1 MRAEVIDQIAVTV
14 GKTVITESDV
24 INQMKLAAFLND
36 EALDLSPEARK
47 QAAQRLV
54 NQVLIRREMEISRY
68 PMPDPSAVERLME
81 DIRKERFSDVEA
93 FRTALE
99 KHGVTEQELR
109 RRLLLQLVTLR
120 FIDYRFR
127 PGVVVTD
134 EEVEEYYRKE
144 LLPKWKNGVVTPPPT
159 LEDTR
164 DQIEEILIREKVNEA
179 LDRWLREATRE
190 ARIQYRE
197 AVFR

>member
-1 MRAEVIDQIAVTV
+1 MRAEVIDQIAVTL

-36 EALDLSPEARK
+36 EPLDLSPEARK

-54 NQVLIRREMEISRY
+54 EQVLIRREMEISRY
-68 PMPDPSAVERLME
+68 PMPDPSAVDPLME
-81 DIRKERFSDVEA
+81 DIRKERFPDAEA

-109 RRLLLQLVTLR
+109 QRLLLQVVTLR

-127 PGVVVTD
+127 PGVVVSD
-134 EEVEEYYRKE
+134 EEVEEYYKKE
-144 LLPKWKNGVVTPPPT
+144 FLPKWKNGVVTPPT

-179 LDRWLREATRE
+179 LDRWLGEAAREAS
-190 ARIQYRE
+190 IQYRE